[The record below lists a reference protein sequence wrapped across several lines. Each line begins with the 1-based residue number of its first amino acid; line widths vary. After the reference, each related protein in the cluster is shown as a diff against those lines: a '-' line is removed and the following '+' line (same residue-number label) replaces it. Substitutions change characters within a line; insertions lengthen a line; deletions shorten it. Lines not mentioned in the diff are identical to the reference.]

1 MKALKIKMYQETVCY
16 RKPYAFKV
24 TETYPLPPY
33 STIIGMLHNV
43 IGAKSNEYHP
53 MNVSVQG
60 SYDGIFTSYNTTR
73 LYKRNEV
80 TSMPMNVHMLYGVNL
95 IIHITAEEDTLN
107 KIYNGFKEMSSAFV
121 LGRNEDLARI
131 DSIEFVNLEHHIID
145 EDDDSMKMGYSMYV
159 PDNYD
164 VNVKGIR
171 YRLNKVYTIKNDL
184 RQWEKVKVKYVEKN
198 NYIDEGEY
206 FIDDD
211 KNEQN
216 IVFLA

>member
-33 STIIGMLHNV
+33 STIIGMLHN
-43 IGAKSNEYHP
+43 ILGAGKDEYHP
-53 MNVSVQG
+53 MNISVQG

-73 LYKRNEV
+73 FYKKDEV

-95 IIHITAEEDTLN
+95 IIHVTAEEETLN
-107 KIYNGFKEMSSAFV
+107 KIYYGFKDVSSTFI

-131 DSIEFVNLEHHIID
+131 DSIDFVNLEHCIMD
-145 EDDDSMKMGYSMYV
+145 EEDDEIKMKYSMYV
-159 PDNYD
+159 PDTYK
-164 VNVKGIR
+164 VNLKGIG
-171 YRLNKVYTIKNDL
+171 YKINKVYTIKNDL

-198 NYIDEGEY
+198 NYINEGEY

-211 KNEQN
+211 EKEKS
-216 IVFLA
+216 IAFLA